1 MLKEFEEFIRSGK
14 LFEKQ
19 DKILLAVSGGRDSVA
34 MTDLFIRSGYHCA
47 IAHCNF
53 NLRGRESDED
63 EVFTKKL
70 AEKYHCKFYAKEFP
84 TEEYAQEKRM
94 SVQMAARELR
104 YAWFEELLVETGF
117 DCVATGHH
125 RDDETE
131 TFMINLIRGTGPRG
145 LAGIP
150 VKRDRIVRPLL
161 FTGRD
166 EIDRYI
172 AAQGLEYREDS
183 SNKEEK
189 YLRNKVRHSI
199 IPLLETLNP
208 DFSSSLVR
216 NMTKIRDM
224 IEIVDRELDEF
235 RRDEIITDSDG
246 IRIPLEKL
254 LEMQPLSFWLFEL
267 LRDYNFSF
275 DTAERLADSMGNSAG
290 KHYLSSTHRLL
301 VEREY
306 LLVQKLAGREETLK
320 DRLHFIDKNTREIL
334 YPVKLKFDYFNA
346 GEIEISSDPAEAFI
360 DPDKLTYPLIL
371 RKWREGDTFRPLG
384 MKGTKKLSDFFIDN
398 KIEISQK
405 EKTWLLCC
413 GDEIVWVVGLRLDD
427 RFRITRPSGKTLRI
441 TLL

>member
-1 MLKEFEEFIRSGK
+1 MLKEFKEFIRSEK

-34 MTDLFIRSGYHCA
+34 MTNLFIRSGYHCA

-53 NLRGRESDED
+53 KLRGRESNED
-63 EVFTKKL
+63 EVFTTKL
-70 AEKYHCKFYAKEFP
+70 AEKYHCRFYAKTFP
-84 TEEYAQEKRM
+84 TEEYAWEKGI

-104 YAWFEELLVETGF
+104 YEWFEELLRETDF
-117 DCVATGHH
+117 DYVATGHH

-172 AAQGLEYREDS
+172 VAQGLEYREDS

-208 DFSSSLVR
+208 DFNGSLIR
-216 NMTKIRDM
+216 NMARIRDLIGM
-224 IEIVDRELDEF
+224 VDRKLAEF
-235 RRDEIITDSDG
+235 RRDDIITDSDG
-246 IRIPLEKL
+246 IRIPVEKL
-254 LEMQPLSFWLFEL
+254 LKMQPLGFWLYEL
-267 LRDYNFSF
+267 LSDYNFTF
-275 DTAERLADSMGNSAG
+275 DTAGRLADSMENSTG
-290 KHYLSSTHRLL
+290 KQYLSNTHRLL

-306 LLVQKLAGREETLK
+306 LLVQKLAGQEEDFEDGLF
-320 DRLHFIDKNTREIL
+320 FIDKNTREIL
-334 YPVKLKFDYFNA
+334 FPLKLRFDYFDK
-346 GEIEISSDPAEAFI
+346 GELKISPDPDEAFI
-360 DPDKLTYPLIL
+360 DPDKLTFPLIL
-371 RKWREGDTFRPLG
+371 RKWKEGDTFRPLG
-384 MKGTKKLSDFFIDN
+384 MKGTKKLSNFFIDN

-405 EKTWLLCC
+405 EKTWLLCS
-413 GDEIVWVVGLRLDD
+413 GDEIVWVVGLRLDN
-427 RFRITRPSGKTLRI
+427 RFRITPSSNRMLRI
-441 TLL
+441 THL

>member
-14 LFEKQ
+14 LFEKE
-19 DKILLAVSGGRDSVA
+19 DKILLAVSGGRDSVVMA
-34 MTDLFIRSGYHCA
+34 DLFIRSGYHCA

-53 NLRGRESDED
+53 KLRGKESDED

-70 AEKYHCKFYAKEFP
+70 AENYHCDFYPKTFT
-84 TEEYAQEKRM
+84 TEEFARVKGI

-104 YAWFEELLVETGF
+104 YEWFEELLREKGF
-117 DCVATGHH
+117 DYVATGHH

-172 AAQGLEYREDS
+172 EAQGLEYREDS
-183 SNKEEK
+183 SNKEQK
-189 YLRNKVRHSI
+189 YLRNKVRHTI
-199 IPLLETLNP
+199 IPLIEALNP
-208 DFSSSLVR
+208 DFSTSLLR
-216 NMTKIRDM
+216 NMSRIQGLIGM
-224 IEIVDRELDEF
+224 VDRKLDGF
-235 RRDEIITDSDG
+235 RRHEIITGSDG
-246 IRIPLEKL
+246 IRIPIEKAL
-254 LEMQPLSFWLFEL
+254 RMQPVTFWLYEL
-267 LRDYNFSF
+267 LRNYNFSF
-275 DTAERLADSMGNSAG
+275 DTAEKLAVSMEDSTG
-290 KHYLSSTHRLL
+290 KLYLSNTHRLM

-306 LLVQKLAGREETLK
+306 LLVQELAESEEPLK
-320 DRLHFIDKNTREIL
+320 DGMFFIDKNTREIL
-334 YPVKLKFDYFNA
+334 CPVKLRFNYFEK
-346 GEIEISSDPAEAFI
+346 GKVKISSDPAEAFI

-405 EKTWLLCC
+405 EKTWLLCS

-427 RFRITRPSGKTLRI
+427 RFRITQSSDKTLRI
-441 TLL
+441 TLQ

>member
-1 MLKEFEEFIRSGK
+1 MLKEFEEFIHSGK

-19 DKILLAVSGGRDSVA
+19 DKILIAVSGGRDSVA
-34 MTDLFIRSGYHCA
+34 MADLFIRSGYHCA

-53 NLRGRESDED
+53 KLRGRESDED
-63 EVFTKKL
+63 EAFSKNL
-70 AEKYHCKFYAKEFP
+70 AENYHCEFYTKTFT
-84 TEEYAQEKRM
+84 TEEFAREKGI

-104 YAWFEELLVETGF
+104 YEWFEELLRETGF
-117 DCVATGHH
+117 DYVATGHH

-150 VKRDRIVRPLL
+150 VKRNRIVRPLL

-208 DFSSSLVR
+208 DFNGSLIR
-216 NMTKIRDM
+216 NMARIRDL
-224 IEIVDRELDEF
+224 IGIVDRKLAEF
-235 RRDEIITDSDG
+235 RRDDIITGSDG
-246 IRIPLEKL
+246 IRIPVEKL
-254 LEMQPLSFWLFEL
+254 LKMQPLCFWLYEL
-267 LRDYNFSF
+267 LRNYNFSF
-275 DTAERLADSMGNSAG
+275 DTAEKLADSMEDSTG
-290 KHYLSSTHRLL
+290 KLYLSNTHRLL

-306 LLVQKLAGREETLK
+306 LLVQQLAESEGTLK
-320 DRLHFIDKNTREIL
+320 DEIFFIDKNTREIQF
-334 YPVKLKFDYFNA
+334 PVKLKFDYFDK
-346 GEIEISSDPAEAFI
+346 GEIKISSNPAEAFI
-360 DPDKLTYPLIL
+360 DPDKLTYPVVL

-405 EKTWLLCC
+405 EKTWLLCS

-427 RFRITRPSGKTLRI
+427 RFRITQSSDKTLRI
-441 TLL
+441 TLQ